1 MFEPMT
7 SRTMNFTCRR
17 TVILSV
23 LLGIIASGFQQVEFH
38 SHTNAYAGHVHD
50 HDDRSAVA
58 TWDVDEVN
66 EDGVMHDH
74 EAGASTLTPIP
85 VFDLHVVAHRQA
97 EKRIP
102 PPTVSPPDNLTT
114 PLYRPPI
121 A

>member
-1 MFEPMT
+1 MFGPMT

-17 TVILSV
+17 AVILSV
-23 LLGIIASGFQQVEFH
+23 LLGITASGFQQVEFH

-50 HDDRSAVA
+50 HDDRAAVA
-58 TWDVDEVN
+58 AADVDDLDEV
-66 EDGVMHDH
+66 GVMHDH
-74 EAGASTLTPIP
+74 ETGVSTLTPIP

-102 PPTVSPPDNLTT
+102 PPTASPPENPTT